1 MTGWDWNRES
11 LVLELINSAKCNSLD
26 YQFVPN
32 DPDTQVRDLRNGNDV
47 FGPAAVKI
55 VKPGVIGRLV
65 PLVGAVHFLV
75 HLAEGRKCLSVFHS
89 FRRKYG
95 NLVAVD
101 FDGLL
106 RG

>member
-55 VKPGVIGRLV
+55 VKPGVIGRLLFALGG
-65 PLVGAVHFLV
+65 PRTLGRNFFLN
-75 HLAEGRKCLSVFHS
+75 AP
-89 FRRKYG
+89 FRLFFLY
-95 NLVAVD
+95 
-101 FDGLL
+101 FLL
-106 RG
+106 FYKQ